1 MARTPHQQFVPKL
14 DDKVDDGDFNAACSL
29 LYRWWGLLE
38 APEGTDTS
46 AFFDGL
52 LDERVTV
59 QLPDFGVDLTG
70 REAVKQL
77 TAAFPPGSKRSHA
90 VRDDAIQVS
99 YLGDGLY
106 RLQAQ
111 YTYQLQS
118 PDGRVISGHSEC
130 DAVLRKDA
138 RARMVFTKIGG
149 KRGAPIEPGGFESSY
164 RLHRIKAVLLQ
175 WQAHMDTLSGD
186 SSGLKELVMPELEF
200 HGLIAA
206 KADHSKA
213 SNTVVKDFT
222 EMKGMLAGTDG
233 TEDTVIR
240 GFEGVTRWFATGPSL
255 LKRNIHR
262 GEEFRISE
270 LPDNR
275 YDVVAQFGWFAETL
289 NGVEIEL
296 HQPLEWVIVER
307 GEKYMRL
314 EKLRPHSR

>member
-1 MARTPHQQFVPKL
+1 MARTPYQQFVPRL
-14 DDKVDDGDFNAACSL
+14 DGTVDDGDFNAACSA
-29 LYRWWGLLE
+29 LYRWWGVFE

-46 AFFDGL
+46 VFLDGL

-59 QLPDFGVDLTG
+59 QLPDLGIDLTG
-70 REAVKQL
+70 AKAVAQL
-77 TAAFPPGSKRSHA
+77 AAALPPGSSRSHCVA
-90 VRDDAIQVS
+90 DDGIQVS

-118 PDGRVISGHSEC
+118 PDGRVTGGRSEY
-130 DAVLRKDA
+130 DAVLKKLG
-138 RARMVFTKIGG
+138 RARMAFTKIVG
-149 KRGAPIEPGGFESSY
+149 RRVATVSPTAFESSY
-164 RLHRIKAVLLQ
+164 RLHRVKAVLLQ

-186 SSGLKELVMPELEF
+186 SSGLRELVMPEMEF

-206 KADHSKA
+206 KVDHSQVRD
-213 SNTVVKDFT
+213 TVVTDFT

-233 TEDTVIR
+233 KEETVIR
-240 GFEGVTRWFATGPSL
+240 GFDGVTRWFATGPSL

-262 GEEFRISE
+262 AEEFRISA